1 MVASHEAL
9 QPPLDPRRQHRLGGG
24 ADCVGSHGFAWC
36 RVFGKAKANRVL
48 PAAIATSCSPPARK
62 VSGAAR
68 ITPPVSTDQR
78 GRPVRESSAKK
89 VPWSPPNTI
98 PPFVESLPPT
108 TVFARRGPRR
118 CPHLRLRRNVSPART
133 ARTS

>member
-9 QPPLDPRRQHRLGGG
+9 QPPLDPRRQHRRGGR

-36 RVFGKAKANRVL
+36 RVFGKAKANRFR

-89 VPWSPPNTI
+89 VPWSPPNTQTLHYVQT
-98 PPFVESLPPT
+98 PPLVALDNGG
-108 TVFARRGPRR
+108 ARPSRQ
-118 CPHLRLRRNVSPART
+118 
-133 ARTS
+133 